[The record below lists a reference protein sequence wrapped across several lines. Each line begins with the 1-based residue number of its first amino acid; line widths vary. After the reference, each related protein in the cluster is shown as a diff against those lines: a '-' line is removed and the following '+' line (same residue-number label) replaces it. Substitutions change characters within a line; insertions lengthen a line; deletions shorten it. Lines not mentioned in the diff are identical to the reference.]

1 MEHTISH
8 LLDMAAKG
16 RNALHGAQVGVA
28 TVIAALTWRHVRR
41 RIAEDGMR
49 LTFPEAD
56 RMRRRVEAAFDPID
70 PSGAMSRECMAD
82 YDAKLAR
89 WHECQPGLTDPAGLT
104 AAWPGHEKT
113 LDALLVEP
121 VRLVEALRKVGAPL
135 RFGHLDPPVDP
146 DTARWAVAN
155 CHLMRSRF
163 TVADLAWFLGA
174 WTDDDVDTVLA
185 EASTLDAGL

>member
-8 LLDMAAKG
+8 LLDMASNG
-16 RNALHGAQVGVA
+16 QNALHGAQVGVA

-41 RIAEDGMR
+41 RIAEDGLRLMFPDAEPMR
-49 LTFPEAD
+49 E
-56 RMRRRVEAAFDPID
+56 RVKAAFDPVD
-70 PSGAMSRECMAD
+70 PSGAMSRECIAD
-82 YDAKLAR
+82 YSAKLAR
-89 WHECQPGLTDPAGLT
+89 WHSSKERLAGLA
-104 AAWPGHEKT
+104 AAWPGHESV
-113 LDALLVEP
+113 LDGLLVDP

-135 RFGHLDPPVDP
+135 RFSQLDPPVDP

-155 CHLMRSRF
+155 CHLMRDRF

-174 WTDDDVDTVLA
+174 WTDADVDAVLA